1 MKKNLTNIEF
11 IKKAKS
17 VHGDKYDYLQC
28 EYKGG
33 KLKVKIICPIHGIFE
48 KTPNNHLVGQ
58 GCPKCSNK
66 YKPTTEEYIIK
77 ANIVHKNKYNYLLAN
92 YSNANNK
99 IKIICFEHGEFSQKP
114 KDHLN
119 GQGCPKC
126 AKKYKPN
133 TKEFIENV
141 KKRHNDKYDYNK
153 VNYLS
158 NKVKVIIICPKHG
171 EFLQTPHN
179 HIGGQGCPK
188 CKQPKGEIEI
198 NQFLIKNNINYESQ
212 KTFDGCVNER
222 SLYFDFY
229 LPNYNTCIEYDGKQH
244 FKAVKYF
251 GGNDGFKIRQERD
264 KIKEDFCKKNN
275 INLIRIKYNESIE
288 NNLKIFL

>member
-99 IKIICFEHGEFSQKP
+99 I
-114 KDHLN
+114 
-119 GQGCPKC
+119 
-126 AKKYKPN
+126 
-133 TKEFIENV
+133 
-141 KKRHNDKYDYNK
+141 KRHNDKYDYNK

-251 GGNDGFKIRQERD
+251 GGEKGLKIRQERD